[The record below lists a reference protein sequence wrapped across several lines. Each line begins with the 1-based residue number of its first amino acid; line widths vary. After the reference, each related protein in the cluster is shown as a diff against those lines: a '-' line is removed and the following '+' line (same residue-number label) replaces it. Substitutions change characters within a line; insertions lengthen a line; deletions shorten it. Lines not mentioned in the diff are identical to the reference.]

1 MKLVLVVSLGVAL
14 VASCPFGDEEIKAG
28 KRLIKTSFE
37 EPGQW
42 MDEDEIWA
50 LIMKHQNFI
59 DITDHNFPDI
69 KEGDVNVQAI
79 PTTLRFQSTVNGL
92 LGRTNITRIQD
103 FVGTFSSYFSRYYQ
117 SPNGTESQRWLLSQ
131 VQDSIANYVGNATVN
146 EVVHPFGVQNS
157 IIARITGSDPTL
169 RGEIVIIGAHQDS
182 VNTFGALL
190 AAPGADDNASGS
202 VVVLETLRVL
212 VEGGYIPKRT
222 IEFHWYAAEE
232 VGLRGS
238 AAIAQIYNTNRV
250 NVVGMVNFDVP
261 GYHIAGRDEIGIYTD
276 HVNAEVT
283 TLLRLLV
290 DGYCTYTWINKTCG
304 YGCSDHASWTNYGF
318 PAGFPAET
326 VFHPLMHRPGD
337 NFESVG
343 FTQVNE
349 FVKLSLGFVV
359 EMSEPGS
366 L

>member
-37 EPGQW
+37 EP
-42 MDEDEIWA
+42 
-50 LIMKHQNFI
+50 
-59 DITDHNFPDI
+59 
-69 KEGDVNVQAI
+69 
-79 PTTLRFQSTVNGL
+79 
-92 LGRTNITRIQD
+92 D

-190 AAPGADDNASGS
+190 AAP
-202 VVVLETLRVL
+202 
-212 VEGGYIPKRT
+212 GGYIPKRT